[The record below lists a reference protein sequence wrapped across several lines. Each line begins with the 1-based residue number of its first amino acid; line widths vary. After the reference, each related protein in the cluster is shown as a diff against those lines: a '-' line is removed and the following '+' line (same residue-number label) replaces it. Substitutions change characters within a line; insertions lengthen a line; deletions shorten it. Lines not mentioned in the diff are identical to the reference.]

1 MNPRLL
7 AIRILLQIIEEG
19 KSLNAV
25 ASQIN
30 EKLDEAKDRSFT
42 RELVFGVLRWQP
54 RLEFIMSQ
62 LLAKP
67 LKVKDRDVACV
78 LLVGFYQVLFMRV
91 PDHAAVSESVKLTQ
105 KLKKGW
111 AKNLVNGVLRQLI
124 REQED
129 LSSKVN
135 SDSSALFAH
144 PDWLIIKIKKD
155 WPQHWQQILDSNNR
169 QAPMAL
175 RVNRQKQSV
184 SDYQQRLK
192 DCDISA
198 SSISLA
204 PDALLLDKP
213 CDVSLLPGFESG
225 AVSVQDLAAQQAASL
240 LQLEDGCT
248 VLDACAAPGGK
259 TAHIVESNSSAQ
271 VTALDVSADRTKM
284 IEQTLNRLGLQANI
298 ICADAAEPEQ
308 WWDGQLFDR
317 ILLDAPC
324 SATGVIR
331 RNPDIKIHRTL
342 EDVQQVVHNQCKLL
356 ETLWPMLKPGGILLY
371 ATCSILKD
379 ENESQ
384 ILSFLAA
391 NDDAVEF
398 EFESDWGNNERVGKQ
413 VLPGD
418 NDMDGFY
425 YARIQKI
432 NIATE

>member
-1 MNPRLL
+1 
-7 AIRILLQIIEEG
+7 
-19 KSLNAV
+19 
-25 ASQIN
+25 
-30 EKLDEAKDRSFT
+30 
-42 RELVFGVLRWQP
+42 
-54 RLEFIMSQ
+54 
-62 LLAKP
+62 
-67 LKVKDRDVACV
+67 
-78 LLVGFYQVLFMRV
+78 
-91 PDHAAVSESVKLTQ
+91 
-105 KLKKGW
+105 
-111 AKNLVNGVLRQLI
+111 
-124 REQED
+124 
-129 LSSKVN
+129 
-135 SDSSALFAH
+135 
-144 PDWLIIKIKKD
+144 
-155 WPQHWQQILDSNNR
+155 
-169 QAPMAL
+169 
-175 RVNRQKQSV
+175 
-184 SDYQQRLK
+184 
-192 DCDISA
+192 
-198 SSISLA
+198 
-204 PDALLLDKP
+204 
-213 CDVSLLPGFESG
+213 
-225 AVSVQDLAAQQAASL
+225 
-240 LQLEDGCT
+240 
-248 VLDACAAPGGK
+248 
-259 TAHIVESNSSAQ
+259 
-271 VTALDVSADRTKM
+271 
-284 IEQTLNRLGLQANI
+284 LNRLGLQANI